1 MEYGKFVS
9 EAPSGRNLYRDM
21 MKGILL
27 FWAVLLVGN
36 ATMAQSAATLGDAYF
51 KNGECDKAVVEYA
64 KALRQGFN
72 ATVAQNYAGCMRK
85 LDKPDDARK
94 VLDRLAGKDV
104 DNAVFYAILS
114 GSLAR
119 SNADTT
125 VAPRYFENALQKAK
139 VSVMQSER
147 AAMAFSDAQEPRWAI
162 KTLETART
170 MTNDPTAYSTELSAL
185 YRATGDTEKF
195 IIEAI
200 NAGLPEG
207 KRETTLIA
215 LKGLV
220 ETKDESALEAA
231 IYKLIQAKPNEL
243 YYNELLI
250 WYTVQKQKFA
260 KALTLEKSIDKRSKL
275 DGRRVFDFGNLAMTN
290 KEYKVAAN
298 AFEYISESY
307 PQGPYYA
314 SARRLIIKARE
325 EQTRNAYPVDTVEVR
340 KLIGDYRKV
349 LQEVGNNAKTIE
361 ALRSISSLYAS
372 YLNKPD
378 TAISVLDLA
387 TQIGQAD
394 RNFVD
399 KCKLDKGDI
408 YLLKG
413 EPWEA
418 TLLYQQVEKS
428 QKDDLLGY
436 EAKLKNA
443 KLQYYKGDFAAA
455 KDILDILKMATT
467 REIANDAG
475 QLSLIIQDNT
485 GLDSTEAAMREY
497 AAADLLLFQNQ
508 VDKAVDNLGK
518 LLIKYPDHS
527 LTDEVLWLRANTY
540 LKQGRVEAGLKDL
553 KTISEKFSTDILGD
567 DALFLTATITE
578 EKLKDKPEAMKLYQK
593 VLVDFPG
600 SIHVVEARKRFRALR
615 GDNLN

>member
-1 MEYGKFVS
+1 
-9 EAPSGRNLYRDM
+9 
-21 MKGILL
+21 MKAILL
-27 FWAVLLVGN
+27 FWTMLLVSSA
-36 ATMAQSAATLGDAYF
+36 ATAQSAATLGNAYF
-51 KNGECDKAVVEYA
+51 KNGECDKAIVEYA
-64 KALRQGFN
+64 KALRQGFS
-72 ATVAQNYAGCMRK
+72 ATVAQNYAGCMKK
-85 LDKPDDARK
+85 LDKPDEARK
-94 VLDRLAGKDV
+94 VLDRLAGKDD
-104 DNAVFYAILS
+104 DNAVFYAVLS

-119 SNADTT
+119 SNPDTNL
-125 VAPRYFENALQKAK
+125 APRYFETALQKAK
-139 VSVMQSER
+139 PSVTRLER
-147 AAMAFSDAQEPRWAI
+147 VAMAFSDAQEPRWVI
-162 KTLETART
+162 KTLETARIAV
-170 MTNDPTAYSTELSAL
+170 NEPTAYSDELSAL

-200 NAGLPEG
+200 NAGLPEA

-220 ETKDESALEAA
+220 DTKDEPALEAA
-231 IYKLIQAKPNEL
+231 IYKLIQSKPNEL

-275 DGRRVFDFGNLAMTN
+275 DGRRVFDFGNLAMIN

-325 EQTRNAYPVDTVEVR
+325 EQTRNTYPIDTVEVR
-340 KLIGDYRKV
+340 KLIGDYRNV
-349 LQEVGNNAKTIE
+349 LQEVGNNAKTID
-361 ALRSISSLYAS
+361 ALRSIASLYAS
-372 YLNKPD
+372 YLSKPD
-378 TAISVLDLA
+378 TALSVLDLA

-428 QKDDLLGY
+428 QKDDFLGY
-436 EAKLKNA
+436 EAKLRNA

-455 KDILDILKMATT
+455 KDILDVLKMATT

-475 QLSLIIQDNT
+475 QVSLLILDNT

-540 LKQGRVEAGLKDL
+540 LKQGRVEEGLKDL
-553 KTISEKFSTDILGD
+553 KTINLTFSTDILGD
-567 DALFLTATITE
+567 DALFLLGTITE
-578 EKLKDKPEAMKLYQK
+578 ERLKDKPEAMKLYQK
-593 VLVDFPG
+593 VLTDFPG